1 MDIYINA
8 AMTKGIID
16 SGYGSMVKERLEQ
29 GWDGY
34 LISLMFNR
42 VRGSRLNVIRQMER
56 EVERVYATVLTRII
70 RDPRKVP
77 ILALPL
83 WVVCPD
89 YPIPKHAKQDLRY
102 VTVNDGLHMHGI
114 ALIPPWNRMN
124 EQFER
129 HFEMYQELYVRQGYP
144 LHRVHAVPITT
155 DPGYVTAYALKAVQR
170 RRLDFDNVLILPR
183 THSEMTTAGPP
194 GANQSALST

>member
-1 MDIYINA
+1 MDIYIND

-70 RDPRKVP
+70 RDPPKIP
-77 ILALPL
+77 IASLRR
-83 WVVCPD
+83 WIVCPD
-89 YPIPKHAKQDLRY
+89 HPIPKHAKQDLWD
-102 VTVNDGLHMHGI
+102 VGCNDGLHLHGI
-114 ALIPPWNRMN
+114 ALMPPWNRM
-124 EQFER
+124 
-129 HFEMYQELYVRQGYP
+129 
-144 LHRVHAVPITT
+144 
-155 DPGYVTAYALKAVQR
+155 
-170 RRLDFDNVLILPR
+170 
-183 THSEMTTAGPP
+183 
-194 GANQSALST
+194 

>member
-8 AMTKGIID
+8 AMTKDIID

-34 LISLMFNR
+34 LISLMFNSI
-42 VRGSRLNVIRQMER
+42 RGSRSRVIRQMER
-56 EVERVYATVLTRII
+56 EVERVYAMVLTLLTRII
-70 RDPRKVP
+70 RDPRKIP
-77 ILALPL
+77 IAALPL
-83 WVVCPD
+83 WIVCPD
-89 YPIPKHAKQDLRY
+89 YPVPKHAKQDLRD

-124 EQFER
+124 EPFER
-129 HFEMYQELYVRQGYP
+129 HFEMCQELYVRQGYP

-155 DPGYVTAYALKAVQR
+155 
-170 RRLDFDNVLILPR
+170 
-183 THSEMTTAGPP
+183 
-194 GANQSALST
+194 